1 VNRAEPLTLTED
13 ERLRVQ
19 GVADLASRGEQAL
32 DALVPLLDDRS
43 WAVRRGVVA
52 ALARIG
58 GPAIA
63 RLCAVL
69 TGRRDH
75 ENRLA
80 AAVEA
85 LVASRGDVDEHV
97 LRLTDSPIPAV
108 VCDAAQILGR
118 RLSAAAVPRLSIL
131 ATHADDNVALA
142 AIEALG
148 RIGDEAAV
156 TPLVAAVESRGFAR
170 TFAGI
175 EMLGRSRSP
184 LGLKP
189 LTAVLHDPF
198 YAAEAARALGRIGD
212 ASAIS
217 PLEALLDHADDATV
231 VAAATAIAEILDARD
246 RRFGGGDAV
255 APKIAAGAGRAAVD
269 RLVRCLEHAETD
281 ARPGLVRVV
290 GWIGGPFAVS
300 ALIEMLS
307 ADRAVA
313 SEAAAA
319 LTRLGR
325 SAEPQL
331 LAALRDGSRQRRILV
346 LPLLGHHAEVT
357 GAVME
362 CLSDP
367 DPGVRA
373 LACDVLAR
381 IGDTSSVRLLFTLL
395 GDADPQVGQSAVAA
409 LQSLGCSDTERLALD
424 ATGSADVRVR
434 RAALRILGYL
444 GYPSSIGVLLA
455 AIADPDDR
463 AREAA
468 MAGLAYADDPR
479 AIAALISAA
488 AQPSARTRSA
498 AIRALGRARST
509 PEVLG
514 TLRAGLRDGDE
525 WVRYFACQAL
535 GRLKDAEAADDI
547 AGLLDDNAG
556 QVRVAVVEALAI
568 LQGVRAMDAL
578 HQAAAIG
585 DPDVKRAALVGL
597 GHVKDVSSL
606 RVLRQALL
614 GADPATRL
622 VAVSALAGYDL
633 ALVGEDLDQAL
644 SDPDAGVRSATIALL
659 AALPGLEATRLMVA
673 RLTDPRVQGA
683 LVDAMTKPVDG
694 RIDGLAQALSNAT
707 AETAPLIVSAL
718 ARIRSGEATLALE
731 EAFTSKDV
739 TVRRAVA
746 PALATMRSS
755 SSRALLSRAASE
767 DSDPRVR
774 EIGAAA
780 TGR

>member
-1 VNRAEPLTLTED
+1 VNRPGPLTLTED

-52 ALARIG
+52 ALAGMG

-85 LVASRGDVDEHV
+85 LVGSRGDVEKHV
-97 LRLTDSPIPAV
+97 LGLTDSRIPAV

-118 RLSAAAVPRLSIL
+118 RLSSAAVPKLSIL

-148 RIGDEAAV
+148 RIGDDAAV
-156 TPLVAAVESRGFAR
+156 TALIAAVESRTFSR

-184 LGLKP
+184 RGLRP
-189 LTAVLHDPF
+189 LTAMLGDPF
-198 YAAEAARALGRIGD
+198 YAAEAARALGRIAD
-212 ASAIS
+212 PSALPS
-217 PLEALLDHADDATV
+217 LEALLGGADDAIAI
-231 VAAATAIAEILDARD
+231 AAAVAVAEILDARD
-246 RRFGGGDAV
+246 KRFGGSNPLD
-255 APKIAAGAGRAAVD
+255 PTIRDGAERATIE
-269 RLVRCLEHAETD
+269 RLVRCLSHCEAES
-281 ARPGLVRVV
+281 RPALIRVM
-290 GWIGGPFAVS
+290 GWIGGPLAVG
-300 ALIEMLS
+300 ALVDMLS
-307 ADRAVA
+307 ADHAVS
-313 SEAAAA
+313 SEAASA
-319 LTRLGR
+319 LSRLGR

-331 LAALRDGSRQRRILV
+331 LAALRDGSSERRLLV
-346 LPLLGHHAEVT
+346 LPLLGHRAEIA
-357 GAVME
+357 GAVVG

-367 DPGVRA
+367 EPGVRA
-373 LACDVLAR
+373 LACDALAR
-381 IGDTSSVRLLFTLL
+381 TGDTSSVPRLFALL

-409 LQSLGCSDTERLALD
+409 IQSLGCSDTEPLARE
-424 ATGSADVRVR
+424 AAVSADVRVR
-434 RAALRILGYL
+434 CAALRILGYL
-444 GYPSSIGVLLA
+444 GYPSSVGVLLA
-455 AIADPDDR
+455 AIADPDER

-468 MAGLAYADDPR
+468 MGGLAYADDPR
-479 AIAALISAA
+479 AVAALISATML
-488 AQPSARTRSA
+488 PSARARST

-509 PEVLG
+509 PEALVA
-514 TLRAGLRDGDE
+514 LRAGLHDGDE

-535 GRLKDAEAADDI
+535 ARLHDTEAADAI
-547 AGLLDDNAG
+547 AGLLDDAAG
-556 QVRVAVVEALAI
+556 QVRVAVVEALAT

-578 HQAAAIG
+578 HQAAAVG

-622 VAVSALAGYDL
+622 VAVSALAAYEL
-633 ALVGEDLDQAL
+633 TLVGKDLDQAL
-644 SDPDAGVRSATIALL
+644 SDPDPGVRTATIALL
-659 AALPGLEATRLMVA
+659 AALPGLEATRLMIA
-673 RLTDPRVQGA
+673 RLTDERIQGA
-683 LVDAMTKPVDG
+683 LVDALTRPVDG
-694 RIDGLAQALSNAT
+694 RVDGLAQALSSAT

-718 ARIRSGEATLALE
+718 ARMRSGEATLALE
-731 EAFTSKDV
+731 EAFASKDV

-746 PALATMRSS
+746 PALATMRTS

-767 DSDPRVR
+767 DPDPRVR
-774 EIGAAA
+774 ELGAAA
-780 TGR
+780 IGR